1 MHQGHQVVSPQA
13 RDWRLGTSLPGAPKP
28 TLSTMAGR
36 ASTGGPMTE
45 APPADR
51 QGRITLAPAPE
62 SARAAREFTTATLRK
77 WHLDP
82 LVSEA
87 VLIAS
92 ELVTNAINHG
102 GQAGAPLELTW
113 SYQVS
118 RLILVVTDRSAEP
131 PVMTV
136 ADADAESGH
145 GLQIVGTLAA
155 AWGWT
160 MLGTGEKAV
169 WAALPLPLPAAGRG
183 PLASGPP
190 AAVTRR
196 GSWAAGERPYS
207 TTVPIPGAAPGRQA
221 AGQAADRGH
230 PDPFPAAR

>member
-1 MHQGHQVVSPQA
+1 MRRPVADASNIRLGDSLMHQGQPAVSTQA

-28 TLSTMAGR
+28 MVSTMAGR
-36 ASTGGPMTE
+36 TPASGPVTE
-45 APPADR
+45 VQPAER
-51 QGRITLAPAPE
+51 QGRVTIAPAPE

-77 WHLDP
+77 WHLDS
-82 LVSEA
+82 LISDA
-87 VLIAS
+87 VLITS

-118 RLILVVTDRSAEP
+118 RLILVVADRAAEP

-145 GLQIVGTLAA
+145 GLQIVATLAA

-169 WAALPLPLPAAGRG
+169 WAALPLPLPAARRG
-183 PLASGPP
+183 PLGIVPTP
-190 AAVTRR
+190 A
-196 GSWAAGERPYS
+196 GG
-207 TTVPIPGAAPGRQA
+207 PGRQA
-221 AGQAADRGH
+221 AGQAADRGR
-230 PDPFPAAR
+230 PDPFPAVR